1 MDLLELELQRSL
13 AARPERLEELIRGQ
27 PSRETIVIDEVQ
39 RVPSLLDVVHRLVES
54 RRGLRF
60 VLTGSSARKLRHGA
74 ANLLAGRLVELRM
87 HPFMA
92 AEMGDTFDLKRALE
106 LGMIPLVLGAP
117 DAEATLRSYA
127 ALYVREEVQAEALVR
142 SAGDFSRFLEA
153 IASLARLGPERVGCG
168 ARVRGG
174 SQDRR
179 GVHRSGRGA
188 HQRGV
193 RVSYRRPDSCPVCR

>member
-153 IASLARLGPERVGCG
+153 IALSHGSVLNVSDVARECAVGRKTVEGYIGVAEERTSEEC
-168 ARVRGG
+168 A
-174 SQDRR
+174 
-179 GVHRSGRGA
+179 
-188 HQRGV
+188 
-193 RVSYRRPDSCPVCR
+193 